1 MQKFVKKPVV
11 IEAVEYNGANKE
23 EIEAFVGKKLDTI
36 YTELKEPLEL
46 KIPTLEGDMKA
57 SKGDYIIKGIKGEF
71 YPCKPDIFK
80 STYNV
85 VEDNNG
91 ILSEG
96 EKRVRTTF
104 NVLSLATVDI
114 AKQLMAEAI
123 NLLSRDQNDVASY
136 YYDNLNTT
144 QYRELSADYQ
154 REVATAKTKIEEAAM
169 WTVKALTNDIHVV
182 DFNSSTK
189 VEDAT
194 IPPHQKRVIEEQVE
208 LETKYTNLKIFITN
222 NPIFKSLNEEE
233 QLRLSSQLK
242 VMEEYNNIL
251 KDRINNFN
259 NG

>member
-11 IEAVEYNGANKE
+11 IEAVEYNGANKK
-23 EIEAFVGKKLDTI
+23 EIEAFVGKKLDTV

-136 YYDNLNTT
+136 YYDSINTT

-154 REVATAKTKIEEAAM
+154 REIATAKTKIEEAAM
-169 WTVKALTNDIHVV
+169 WAVKALTNDIHIV
-182 DFNSSTK
+182 DFNSSVK
-189 VEDAT
+189 IEDSK
-194 IPPHQKRVIEEQVE
+194 IPPHQKRVIEEQSE
-208 LETKYTNLKIFITN
+208 LDIKCKNLKVFIDT
-222 NPIFKSLNEEE
+222 NPIFNSLPKEE
-233 QLRLSSQLK
+233 QVRLSSQLK
-242 VMEEYNNIL
+242 AMEDYNNIL
-251 KDRINNFN
+251 KERIDNF
-259 NG
+259 

>member
-1 MQKFVKKPVV
+1 MKKYVGTKKLKAIPM
-11 IEAVEYNGANKE
+11 NKE
-23 EIEAFVGKKLDTI
+23 EYCQYRQWEVSLNENPKEEGYLVEYLDGGKPNDERHLGYISWSPKDVFEKTYKLIEK
-36 YTELKEPLEL
+36 
-46 KIPTLEGDMKA
+46 
-57 SKGDYIIKGIKGEF
+57 
-71 YPCKPDIFK
+71 
-80 STYNV
+80 
-85 VEDNNG
+85 NNG
-91 ILSEG
+91 VLSEG
-96 EKRVRTTF
+96 EKRVRTNF
-104 NVLSLATVDI
+104 NVSSSKSVDT

-144 QYRELSADYQ
+144 QYRELLAGYQ

-169 WTVKALTNDIHVV
+169 WSVKALTNDIHVV

-259 NG
+259 NE

>member
-11 IEAVEYNGANKE
+11 VEAIQYNGINITE
-23 EIEAFVGKKLDTI
+23 VESFVGAKLPSVWLSVEDTQ
-36 YTELKEPLEL
+36 LV
-46 KIPTLEGDMKA
+46 IPTLEGDMKV

-80 STYNV
+80 SIYNL

-104 NVLSLATVDI
+104 NISASKTVDI

-136 YYDNLNTT
+136 YYDSINTT

-154 REVATAKTKIEEAAM
+154 REIATAKTKIEEAAM
-169 WTVKALTNDIHVV
+169 WAVKALTNDIHVV
-182 DFNSSTK
+182 SFNPPIK
-189 VEDAT
+189 IED
-194 IPPHQKRVIEEQVE
+194 KN
-208 LETKYTNLKIFITN
+208 TN
-222 NPIFKSLNEEE
+222 E
-233 QLRLSSQLK
+233 
-242 VMEEYNNIL
+242 
-251 KDRINNFN
+251 
-259 NG
+259 

>member
-11 IEAVEYNGANKE
+11 VEAIQYNGINNTE
-23 EIEAFVGKKLDTI
+23 VESFVGAKLPTVWTSVEDTQLI
-36 YTELKEPLEL
+36 
-46 KIPTLEGDMKA
+46 IPTLEGDMKA

-96 EKRVRTTF
+96 EKRIRTAF
-104 NVLSLATVDI
+104 NVSALKTVDT

-144 QYRELSADYQ
+144 QYRELSGDYQ

-169 WTVKALTNDIHVV
+169 WAVKALTNDIHVV
-182 DFNSSTK
+182 DFNSSIN
-189 VEDAT
+189 VED
-194 IPPHQKRVIEEQVE
+194 KKE
-208 LETKYTNLKIFITN
+208 
-222 NPIFKSLNEEE
+222 NE
-233 QLRLSSQLK
+233 
-242 VMEEYNNIL
+242 
-251 KDRINNFN
+251 
-259 NG
+259 

>member
-1 MQKFVKKPVV
+1 MENMKKYVGTKKLKAIPM
-11 IEAVEYNGANKE
+11 NKE
-23 EIEAFVGKKLDTI
+23 EYCQYRQWEVPLNENPKEEGYLVEYLDGGKPNDERHLGYISWSPKDVFEKTYKLIE
-36 YTELKEPLEL
+36 
-46 KIPTLEGDMKA
+46 
-57 SKGDYIIKGIKGEF
+57 
-71 YPCKPDIFK
+71 
-80 STYNV
+80 N
-85 VEDNNG
+85 NNG
-91 ILSEG
+91 VLTEG

-104 NVLSLATVDI
+104 NVLSSKSVDI

-123 NLLSRDQNDVASY
+123 NLLSSDQNDVASY
-136 YYDNLNTT
+136 YYDSVNTV
-144 QYRELSADYQ
+144 QYRELSGDYQ

-169 WTVKALTNDIHVV
+169 WAVKALTNDIHVV
-182 DFNSSTK
+182 AFNSSTK

-251 KDRINNFN
+251 KERINNFN
-259 NG
+259 NE

>member
-11 IEAVEYNGANKE
+11 VEAIQYNGINIT
-23 EIEAFVGKKLDTI
+23 EIESFLVSKLPTVWSSVEDTQLI
-36 YTELKEPLEL
+36 
-46 KIPTLEGDMKA
+46 IPTLEGDMKV

-96 EKRVRTTF
+96 EKRVRTNF
-104 NVLSLATVDI
+104 NVSSSKSVDT

-123 NLLSRDQNDVASY
+123 NLLSTDQNDVASY

-144 QYRELSADYQ
+144 QYRELSGDYQ

-169 WTVKALTNDIHVV
+169 WAVKALTNDIHVV
-182 DFNSSTK
+182 SFNPPIK
-189 VEDAT
+189 IED
-194 IPPHQKRVIEEQVE
+194 KN
-208 LETKYTNLKIFITN
+208 TN
-222 NPIFKSLNEEE
+222 E
-233 QLRLSSQLK
+233 
-242 VMEEYNNIL
+242 
-251 KDRINNFN
+251 
-259 NG
+259 

>member
-11 IEAVEYNGANKE
+11 VEAYQFDGNIRSIDNFPISE
-23 EIEAFVGKKLDTI
+23 VGKFKVSSENGQYYLI
-36 YTELKEPLEL
+36 
-46 KIPTLEGDMKA
+46 IPTLEGDMKA
-57 SKGDYIIKGIKGEF
+57 VAGDWIIKGVKGEY
-71 YPCKPDIFK
+71 YPCKPDIFERI
-80 STYNV
+80 YNA

-136 YYDNLNTT
+136 YYDSINTT

-169 WTVKALTNDIHVV
+169 WTVKALTNNIHVAPKTEK
-182 DFNSSTK
+182 N
-189 VEDAT
+189 
-194 IPPHQKRVIEEQVE
+194 IPPHQERVINELKE
-208 LETKYTNLKIFITN
+208 LELKITNLTSFITSSTIY
-222 NPIFKSLNEEE
+222 PTLDVKE
-233 QLRLSSQLK
+233 QTLLSNQKDKMIEYSNVLK
-242 VMEEYNNIL
+242 ERIL
-251 KDRINNFN
+251 SFAHE
-259 NG
+259 

>member
-11 IEAVEYNGANKE
+11 IEAIQYNGINIT
-23 EIEAFVGKKLDTI
+23 EIESFVGAKLPTVWLSVEDTQ
-36 YTELKEPLEL
+36 LV
-46 KIPTLEGDMKA
+46 IPTLEGDMKV
-57 SKGDYIIKGIKGEF
+57 SKGDYVIKGIKGEF
-71 YPCKPDIFK
+71 YPCKPDVFK

-104 NVLSLATVDI
+104 NVLSLETVDI

-136 YYDNLNTT
+136 YYDSINTT

-169 WTVKALTNDIHVV
+169 WTVKALTNNIHVAPKTEK
-182 DFNSSTK
+182 N
-189 VEDAT
+189 
-194 IPPHQKRVIEEQVE
+194 IPPHQERVINELKE
-208 LETKYTNLKIFITN
+208 LELKITNLTSFITSSTIY
-222 NPIFKSLNEEE
+222 PTLDVKDQAL
-233 QLRLSSQLK
+233 LSNQK
-242 VMEEYNNIL
+242 DKMIEYSNIL
-251 KDRINNFN
+251 KERILSFANE
-259 NG
+259 

>member
-11 IEAVEYNGANKE
+11 VEAIQYNGINITE
-23 EIEAFVGKKLDTI
+23 VESFVGAKLPSVWLSVEDTQ
-36 YTELKEPLEL
+36 LV
-46 KIPTLEGDMKA
+46 IPTLEGDMKV

-71 YPCKPDIFK
+71 YPCKPDVFK

-104 NVLSLATVDI
+104 NISASKTVDI

-136 YYDNLNTT
+136 YYDSINTT

-154 REVATAKTKIEEAAM
+154 REIATAKTKIEEAAM
-169 WTVKALTNDIHVV
+169 WAVKALTNDIHVV
-182 DFNSSTK
+182 SFNPPIK
-189 VEDAT
+189 IED
-194 IPPHQKRVIEEQVE
+194 KNR
-208 LETKYTNLKIFITN
+208 
-222 NPIFKSLNEEE
+222 NE
-233 QLRLSSQLK
+233 
-242 VMEEYNNIL
+242 
-251 KDRINNFN
+251 
-259 NG
+259 

>member
-11 IEAVEYNGANKE
+11 VEAIQYNGINIT
-23 EIEAFVGKKLDTI
+23 EIESFVGAKLPTVWTSDDTQLI
-36 YTELKEPLEL
+36 
-46 KIPTLEGDMKA
+46 IPTLEGNMKV

-71 YPCKPDIFK
+71 YPCKPDVFK

-96 EKRVRTTF
+96 EKRIRTTF
-104 NVLSLATVDI
+104 NVSALKTVDS

-144 QYRELSADYQ
+144 QYRELSVDYQ

-169 WTVKALTNDIHVV
+169 WAVKALTNDIHVV
-182 DFNSSTK
+182 DFNSSIN
-189 VEDAT
+189 VED
-194 IPPHQKRVIEEQVE
+194 KKE
-208 LETKYTNLKIFITN
+208 
-222 NPIFKSLNEEE
+222 NE
-233 QLRLSSQLK
+233 
-242 VMEEYNNIL
+242 
-251 KDRINNFN
+251 
-259 NG
+259 

>member
-11 IEAVEYNGANKE
+11 VEAIQYNGINIT
-23 EIEAFVGKKLDTI
+23 EIESFLVSKLPTVWSSVEDTQLI
-36 YTELKEPLEL
+36 
-46 KIPTLEGDMKA
+46 IPTLEGDMKV

-71 YPCKPDIFK
+71 YPCKPDVFK

-136 YYDNLNTT
+136 YYDSINTT

-169 WTVKALTNDIHVV
+169 WTVKALTNNIHVAPKTEK
-182 DFNSSTK
+182 N
-189 VEDAT
+189 
-194 IPPHQKRVIEEQVE
+194 IPPHQERVINELKE
-208 LETKYTNLKIFITN
+208 LELKITNLTSFITSSTIY
-222 NPIFKSLNEEE
+222 PTLDVKE
-233 QLRLSSQLK
+233 QTLLSNQK
-242 VMEEYNNIL
+242 DKMIEYSNIL
-251 KDRINNFN
+251 KERILSFANE
-259 NG
+259 